1 MTNDTIKDI
10 INDARGLANCC
21 EVSPALLKM
30 GIKGIANR
38 LQTLCDAGLYLAPKE
53 ALETVAGARPLD
65 AMLANPP
72 FDSKRG
78 ESAAAT
84 RKRDWLELPRNIT
97 LKRYVNTTRVT
108 HFIGQYR
115 DDKDPGNPNPR
126 RIYTLLVV
134 PLETEGLAAADLPP
148 VWEVGAHEDG
158 KLLFKIV
165 TKRGRAVAEYLG
177 VKALKAWLNYCG
189 SQRRGKQSRKTH
201 NKRNRANRRARKA
214 AALNPVNPVNSCLKN
229 RREKNET
236 VQSAAG
242 VV

>member
-97 LKRYVNTTRVT
+97 LKRFTNTRRET

-115 DDKDPGNPNPR
+115 DDNPTSGNKNPR
-126 RIYTLLVV
+126 RVYTIDVI
-134 PLETEGLAAADLPP
+134 PLPP
-148 VWEVGAHEDG
+148 VLIAPGLPLVFEVAGREDD
-158 KLLFKIV
+158 KLIFKIT

-177 VKALKAWLNYCG
+177 VKALKAWLRYCG
-189 SQRRGKQSRKTH
+189 SGRSGKQSRKVH
-201 NKRNRANRRARKA
+201 LKRYRANLRARKS
-214 AALNPVNPVNSCLKN
+214 AALNPVNPVNP
-229 RREKNET
+229 
-236 VQSAAG
+236 V
-242 VV
+242 